1 VMGNG
6 LITIEDVHKTYYL
19 EDVEVKALRGVSLD
33 IAAGEF
39 ISIMGPSGS
48 GKSTLM
54 HIIGCL
60 DRPTSGSVSIEGRQ
74 TKKLN
79 RNQLAKM
86 RGEKIGFVFQ
96 SFNLLPRSN
105 ALKNV
110 ELPMIYAGIGLRER
124 LKRAKEA
131 LRSVGL
137 EERMY
142 HRPSQLSG
150 GQQQRVAIARALV
163 NDPAILLADEPT
175 GNLDSKSGAE
185 VMVILNDLN
194 SKGKTIILVTH
205 EKYIAEHANRVVQ
218 LLDGNILSD
227 ERVNKN
233 EPV

>member
-1 VMGNG
+1 VKEDG
-6 LITIEDVHKTYYL
+6 LIVIEDLYKTYYL
-19 EDVEVKALRGVSLD
+19 EGVEVEALRGVS
-33 IAAGEF
+33 INIGMGEF

-60 DRPTSGSVSIEGRQ
+60 DRPTSGSVSIESRQ
-74 TKKLN
+74 IKNLSN
-79 RNQLAKM
+79 NQLAKM
-86 RGEKIGFVFQ
+86 RSEKIGFVFQ
-96 SFNLLPRSN
+96 SFNLLSRSS

-124 LKRAKEA
+124 LKRAKGA
-131 LRSVGL
+131 LTSVGL

-163 NDPAILLADEPT
+163 NNPSIVLADEPT

-185 VMVILNDLN
+185 IMVVLDKL
-194 SKGKTIILVTH
+194 SRQGKTIILVTH
-205 EKYIAEHANRVVQ
+205 EKYIAKHANRIVQ
-218 LLDGNILSD
+218 LLDGNIISD
-227 ERVNKN
+227 ERVKKQ
-233 EPV
+233 